1 MKGRKRHIVVD
12 TLGLLLAVVVH
23 TADVQDRDGA
33 PLVRARLKGLYCWL
47 QGAFA
52 DGGYQG
58 PKLEAAIRRQR
69 LVPLEIV
76 RKQPDQVGFKVLPKR
91 WIVERSFAW
100 LGHQRRLAKDY
111 ELLPEVSEA
120 MVKLAMVRLMLR
132 RLTGREN
139 RWT

>member
-1 MKGRKRHIVVD
+1 MRRWCWPGSKGC
-12 TLGLLLAVVVH
+12 
-23 TADVQDRDGA
+23 TAGCR
-33 PLVRARLKGLYCWL
+33 
-47 QGAFA
+47 GAFA

-76 RKQPDQVGFKVLPKR
+76 RKQPDQVGFKVWPKR

>member
-12 TLGLLLAVVVH
+12 TLGPLLAVVVH

-33 PLVRARLKGLYCWL
+33 PLVLARLKGLYCWL

>member
-1 MKGRKRHIVVD
+1 VKGRKRHIVVD

-33 PLVRARLKGLYCWL
+33 PLVLARLKGLYCWL

-52 DGGYQG
+52 DAGYQG

-69 LVPLEIV
+69 LVPPEIV

-139 RWT
+139 RWS

>member
-33 PLVRARLKGLYCWL
+33 PLVLARLKGLYCWL

-52 DGGYQG
+52 DAGYQG

>member
-1 MKGRKRHIVVD
+1 VKGRKRHIVVD
-12 TLGLLLAVVVH
+12 TLGLLLVVVVH

-33 PLVRARLKGLYCWL
+33 PLVLARLKGLYCWL

-52 DGGYQG
+52 DAGYQG
-58 PKLEAAIRRQR
+58 PKLAAAIRRQR